1 MDEEAGEL
9 GPPQRRP
16 RSNARRARDRP
27 NRRDRCAAAGA
38 PTGPPTNAYR
48 QTLDVLD
55 RHGFAVL
62 RRADEPERDWWEPD
76 LGPPRP
82 ALVRTRAEGSLVSR
96 ILRDLRAA

>member
-1 MDEEAGEL
+1 
-9 GPPQRRP
+9 
-16 RSNARRARDRP
+16 
-27 NRRDRCAAAGA
+27 
-38 PTGPPTNAYR
+38 
-48 QTLDVLD
+48 VLD